1 MKKPADLQSMVIET
15 DNTDDME
22 AKIAKAI
29 KRGFTAV
36 SVTATNHNG
45 HVYLVALLVRGAK

>member
-1 MKKPADLQSMVIET
+1 MNKPADLQSLVIET